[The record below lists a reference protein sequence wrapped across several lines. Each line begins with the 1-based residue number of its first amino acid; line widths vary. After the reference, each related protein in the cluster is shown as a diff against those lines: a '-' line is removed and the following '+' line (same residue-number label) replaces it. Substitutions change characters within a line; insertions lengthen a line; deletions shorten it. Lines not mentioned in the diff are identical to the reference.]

1 MAQFWTGFSLPGYA
15 SMTTGELVVD
25 FFEAYLAAPIIV
37 VSYVGYKVWFR
48 TKFVKISQIDL
59 KTWTRDNQDDF
70 VALKEMDGV
79 EHAEY
84 PW

>member
-1 MAQFWTGFSLPGYA
+1 
-15 SMTTGELVVD
+15 MTTGELVVD